1 MLKNRKFLYN
11 IISQIVFR
19 GNWAFCKGKTRAKQK
34 NKAIIVKGR
43 GGLQGSEILRI
54 PHSLDRGLTDGGKV
68 VRPTHR
74 PCSIPQKHNFPASDT
89 HFC

>member
-43 GGLQGSEILRI
+43 GGLQGS
-54 PHSLDRGLTDGGKV
+54 
-68 VRPTHR
+68 
-74 PCSIPQKHNFPASDT
+74 
-89 HFC
+89 